1 MPDQT
6 SGLTPTSEDMAWY
19 KRATDKPGIWLD
31 DLFDN
36 NLPLGKRPIDALE
49 KAGEVIGQ
57 TVASSATLRTAVGA
71 ISSADRGLKQYAKEK
86 LDAAGPYDINMDPL
100 VAAGS
105 LLSLVE
111 DSSNFLREGAT
122 AFAEDRAIP
131 AIEQLTGKEV
141 DPRAAGLYGEA
152 VGSIPGELAAAG
164 LGKGV
169 KVLKNVDLPPP
180 SNLQP
185 AFAGNVSNFPSPGG
199 IDLQSLGVNPITT
212 EPRLRAPGMVE
223 GVAQK
228 YRGDLDA
235 RAAKLAEVAERQ
247 AAAVSTSAKRRTKV
261 QEVRAR
267 STGPSIKGDDPVA
280 YGRRRYLAD
289 DPLDP
294 GTKMEQHH
302 LFTKAQSAPFIK
314 KMDELIAKGIADED
328 DLVNMFAW
336 AEKLDATMGDRLSN
350 LLNSPRIAHVGE
362 ATSIHPELRR
372 AGLEIRPKLIEGMVS
387 EAKNAT
393 ELMDLFNNFII
404 TNVKPSQKLAKE
416 ITESYLANKKSFT
429 KVEQTAME
437 DFLAQLRQRG
447 S

>member
-1 MPDQT
+1 MPEQT

-19 KRATDKPGIWLD
+19 EKTKENNND
-31 DLFDN
+31 DE

-49 KAGEVIGQ
+49 KTGEVVGQVLSSSPTLRFVGQ
-57 TVASSATLRTAVGA
+57 TLSFVN
-71 ISSADRGLKQYAKEK
+71 DGLKQYAKEK
-86 LDAAGPYDINMDPL
+86 LDAAGPYDINVDPF

-105 LLSLVE
+105 ALSLIE

-131 AIEQLTGKEV
+131 AIEQATGQKV

-152 VGSIPGELAAAG
+152 VGSIPSELAVAG
-164 LGKGV
+164 AGKAV
-169 KVLKNVDLPPP
+169 KVLKNVDLPPGP
-180 SNLQP
+180 QLQYAGAGVSFNGAQAARTNISNL
-185 AFAGNVSNFPSPGG
+185 
-199 IDLQSLGVNPITT
+199 NPITT

-223 GVAQK
+223 GIAKK
-228 YRGDLDA
+228 YRSDLDD
-235 RAAKLAEVAERQ
+235 RTAKLAEIFERQ
-247 AAAVSTSAKRRTKV
+247 ETATSKSAVKRHRT
-261 QEVRAR
+261 QEVHAR
-267 STGPSIKGDDPVA
+267 NKGPTIKGDDPVA
-280 YGRRRYLAD
+280 YGRRRYLED
-289 DPLDP
+289 DPFDP
-294 GTKMEQHH
+294 GMKMQQHH

-372 AGLEIRPKLIEGMVS
+372 AGLELRPELIEGMVS

-404 TNVKPSQKLAKE
+404 TNVKPSQKLARE
-416 ITESYLANKKSFT
+416 ITENYLAGKKSFT

-437 DFLAQLRQRG
+437 DFLAQLRERG

>member
-1 MPDQT
+1 MPE
-6 SGLTPTSEDMAWY
+6 ED
-19 KRATDKPGIWLD
+19 K
-31 DLFDN
+31 
-36 NLPLGKRPIDALE
+36 LPLGKRPIDALE
-49 KAGEVIGQ
+49 KTGEVVGQ
-57 TVASSATLRTAVGA
+57 VLSSSPTLRFIGSTLSFVNENLQ
-71 ISSADRGLKQYAKEK
+71 SYAKQELDAGRGQ
-86 LDAAGPYDINMDPL
+86 LDAA
-100 VAAGS
+100 VAVGS
-105 LLSLVE
+105 GLSLIE
-111 DSSNFLREGAT
+111 DASNVLRERAT

-131 AIEQLTGKEV
+131 AVKKVTGQEV

-152 VGSIPGELAAAG
+152 VGAIPGELAAAG
-164 LGKGV
+164 LGKAV
-169 KVLKNVDLPPP
+169 KVLKNVDLPPGP
-180 SNLQP
+180 QLQYAGAGVSFNGAQAARTNLSNL
-185 AFAGNVSNFPSPGG
+185 
-199 IDLQSLGVNPITT
+199 NPITVD
-212 EPRLRAPGMVE
+212 PRLRAPGMVE
-223 GVAQK
+223 GVAEK

-235 RAAKLAEVAERQ
+235 RAAKLAEIAERQ
-247 AAAVSTSAKRRTKV
+247 SAAVSSSAKRRTKV

-267 STGPSIKGDDPVA
+267 STGPSIKGNDPVA

-294 GTKMEQHH
+294 GSKMDQHH

-362 ATSIHPELRR
+362 TASIHPQLRR

-416 ITESYLANKKSFT
+416 ITDNYLANKKSFT

-437 DFLAQLRQRG
+437 DFLAQLRERG

>member
-1 MPDQT
+1 MPEQT

-19 KRATDKPGIWLD
+19 EKTKENNND
-31 DLFDN
+31 DE

-49 KAGEVIGQ
+49 KTGEVVGQVLSSSPTLRFVGQ
-57 TVASSATLRTAVGA
+57 TLSFVN
-71 ISSADRGLKQYAKEK
+71 DGLKQYAKEK
-86 LDAAGPYDINMDPL
+86 LDAAGPYDINVDPF

-105 LLSLVE
+105 ALSLIE

-131 AIEQLTGKEV
+131 AIEQATGQKV

-152 VGSIPGELAAAG
+152 VGSIPSELAVAG
-164 LGKGV
+164 AGKAV
-169 KVLKNVDLPPP
+169 KVLKNVDLPPGP
-180 SNLQP
+180 QLQHAVAGVSFDGAQAARTNISNL
-185 AFAGNVSNFPSPGG
+185 
-199 IDLQSLGVNPITT
+199 NPITT

-223 GVAQK
+223 GIAKK
-228 YRGDLDA
+228 YRSDLDD
-235 RAAKLAEVAERQ
+235 RTAKLAEIFERQ
-247 AAAVSTSAKRRTKV
+247 ETATSKSAVKRHRT
-261 QEVRAR
+261 QEVHAR
-267 STGPSIKGDDPVA
+267 NKGPTIKGDDPVA
-280 YGRRRYLAD
+280 YGRRRYLED
-289 DPLDP
+289 DPFDP
-294 GTKMEQHH
+294 GMKMQQHH

-372 AGLEIRPKLIEGMVS
+372 AGLELRPELIEGMVS

-404 TNVKPSQKLAKE
+404 TNVKPSQKLARE
-416 ITESYLANKKSFT
+416 ITENYLAGKKSFT

-437 DFLAQLRQRG
+437 DFLAQLRERG

>member
-1 MPDQT
+1 MPE
-6 SGLTPTSEDMAWY
+6 ED
-19 KRATDKPGIWLD
+19 K
-31 DLFDN
+31 
-36 NLPLGKRPIDALE
+36 LPLGKRPIDVLE
-49 KAGEVIGQ
+49 KTGEIAGQVL
-57 TVASSATLRTAVGA
+57 ASSPTLRAVGGVVNFVNTNLQ
-71 ISSADRGLKQYAKEK
+71 SYAKQE
-86 LDAAGPYDINMDPL
+86 LDAGRGQLDPA
-100 VAAGS
+100 VAIGSGLS
-105 LLSLVE
+105 LLE
-111 DSSNFLREGAT
+111 DTSNVLRERAT

-131 AIEQLTGKEV
+131 AIEQATGQKV

-152 VGSIPGELAAAG
+152 VGAIPGEVAAAG
-164 LGKGV
+164 LGKAV
-169 KVLKNVDLPPP
+169 KVLKNVELPPP
-180 SNLQP
+180 AMPRFQTVGASIRLDSMPAARANLT
-185 AFAGNVSNFPSPGG
+185 N
-199 IDLQSLGVNPITT
+199 INPITVD
-212 EPRLRAPGMVE
+212 PRLRAPGMVE
-223 GVAQK
+223 GVAEK

-294 GTKMEQHH
+294 GSKMDQHH

-314 KMDELIAKGIADED
+314 KMDDLIAKGIADED

-362 ATSIHPELRR
+362 AASIHPELRR

-404 TNVKPSQKLAKE
+404 TNVKPSQKLARE
-416 ITESYLANKKSFT
+416 ITDNYLANKKAFT

-437 DFLAQLRQRG
+437 DFLAQLRERG

>member
-1 MPDQT
+1 MPE
-6 SGLTPTSEDMAWY
+6 ED
-19 KRATDKPGIWLD
+19 K
-31 DLFDN
+31 
-36 NLPLGKRPIDALE
+36 LPLGKRPIDVLE
-49 KAGEVIGQ
+49 KTGEIAGQVL
-57 TVASSATLRTAVGA
+57 ASSPTLRAVGGVVNFVNTNLQ
-71 ISSADRGLKQYAKEK
+71 SYAKQE
-86 LDAAGPYDINMDPL
+86 LDAGRGQLDPA
-100 VAAGS
+100 VAIGSGLS
-105 LLSLVE
+105 LLG
-111 DSSNFLREGAT
+111 DASNVLRERAT

-131 AIEQLTGKEV
+131 AIEQATGQKV

-152 VGSIPGELAAAG
+152 VGAIPGEVAAAG
-164 LGKGV
+164 LGKVV
-169 KVLKNVDLPPP
+169 KVLKNVELPPP
-180 SNLQP
+180 AMPRFQTVGASIRLDSMPAARTNLSN
-185 AFAGNVSNFPSPGG
+185 
-199 IDLQSLGVNPITT
+199 INPITVD
-212 EPRLRAPGMVE
+212 PRLRAPGMVE
-223 GVAQK
+223 GVAEK

-235 RAAKLAEVAERQ
+235 RAAKLAEIAERQ
-247 AAAVSTSAKRRTKV
+247 SVAVSSSAKRRTKV

-294 GTKMEQHH
+294 GSKMDQHH

-336 AEKLDATMGDRLSN
+336 AEELDATMGDRLSN

-362 ATSIHPELRR
+362 TTSIHPELRR

-404 TNVKPSQKLAKE
+404 TNVKPSQKLARE
-416 ITESYLANKKSFT
+416 ITDNYLANKKAFT

-437 DFLAQLRQRG
+437 DFLAQLRERG

>member
-1 MPDQT
+1 MPE
-6 SGLTPTSEDMAWY
+6 ED
-19 KRATDKPGIWLD
+19 K
-31 DLFDN
+31 
-36 NLPLGKRPIDALE
+36 LPLGKRPIDVLE
-49 KAGEVIGQ
+49 KTGEIAGQVL
-57 TVASSATLRTAVGA
+57 ASSPTLRAVGGVVNFVNTNLQ
-71 ISSADRGLKQYAKEK
+71 SYAKQE
-86 LDAAGPYDINMDPL
+86 LDAGRGQLDPA
-100 VAAGS
+100 VAIGSGLS
-105 LLSLVE
+105 LLG
-111 DSSNFLREGAT
+111 DASNVLRERAT

-131 AIEQLTGKEV
+131 AIEQATGQKV

-152 VGSIPGELAAAG
+152 VGAIPGEVAAAG
-164 LGKGV
+164 LGKAV
-169 KVLKNVDLPPP
+169 KVLKNVELPPP
-180 SNLQP
+180 AMPRFQTVGASIRLDSMPAARANLT
-185 AFAGNVSNFPSPGG
+185 N
-199 IDLQSLGVNPITT
+199 INPITVD
-212 EPRLRAPGMVE
+212 PRLRAPGMVE
-223 GVAQK
+223 GVAEK

-294 GTKMEQHH
+294 GSKMDQHH
-302 LFTKAQSAPFIK
+302 LFTKGQSAPFIK

-404 TNVKPSQKLAKE
+404 TNVKPSQKLARE
-416 ITESYLANKKSFT
+416 ITDNYLANKKAFT

-437 DFLAQLRQRG
+437 DFLAQLRERG

>member
-1 MPDQT
+1 MPE
-6 SGLTPTSEDMAWY
+6 ED
-19 KRATDKPGIWLD
+19 K
-31 DLFDN
+31 
-36 NLPLGKRPIDALE
+36 LPLGKRPIDALE
-49 KAGEVIGQ
+49 KTGEVVGQ
-57 TVASSATLRTAVGA
+57 VLSSSPTLRFIGSTLSFVNENLQ
-71 ISSADRGLKQYAKEK
+71 SYAKQELDAGRGQ
-86 LDAAGPYDINMDPL
+86 LDAA
-100 VAAGS
+100 VAVGS
-105 LLSLVE
+105 SLSLIE
-111 DSSNFLREGAT
+111 DASNVLRERAT

-131 AIEQLTGKEV
+131 AIEQVTGQEV
-141 DPRAAGLYGEA
+141 DPRVAGLYGEA
-152 VGSIPGELAAAG
+152 VGAIPGEVAAAG
-164 LGKGV
+164 LGKAV
-169 KVLKNVDLPPP
+169 KVLKNVDLPPGP
-180 SNLQP
+180 QLQYAGAGVSFNGAQAARTNISNL
-185 AFAGNVSNFPSPGG
+185 
-199 IDLQSLGVNPITT
+199 NPITV

-223 GVAQK
+223 GVAEK

-247 AAAVSTSAKRRTKV
+247 AAAVSSSAKRRTKV

-294 GTKMEQHH
+294 GSKMDQHH
-302 LFTKAQSAPFIK
+302 LFTKGQSAPFIK

-362 ATSIHPELRR
+362 AASIHPQLRR

-416 ITESYLANKKSFT
+416 ITDNYLANKKSFT

-437 DFLAQLRQRG
+437 DFLAQLRKRG

>member
-1 MPDQT
+1 MPE
-6 SGLTPTSEDMAWY
+6 ED
-19 KRATDKPGIWLD
+19 K
-31 DLFDN
+31 
-36 NLPLGKRPIDALE
+36 LPLGKRPIDALE
-49 KAGEVIGQ
+49 KTGEVIGEVLSSVPGLRFVGQ
-57 TVASSATLRTAVGA
+57 TLSFVNENLQS
-71 ISSADRGLKQYAKEK
+71 YAKQELDAGRGQ
-86 LDAAGPYDINMDPL
+86 LDAA
-100 VAAGS
+100 VAVGS
-105 LLSLVE
+105 GLSLIE
-111 DSSNFLREGAT
+111 DASNVLRERAT

-131 AIEQLTGKEV
+131 AIEQATGQEV

-152 VGSIPGELAAAG
+152 VGAIPGELAAAG
-164 LGKGV
+164 VGKAV
-169 KVLKNVDLPPP
+169 KILKNVDLPPGP
-180 SNLQP
+180 QLQYAGAGVSFNGTQAARTNLSNL
-185 AFAGNVSNFPSPGG
+185 
-199 IDLQSLGVNPITT
+199 NPITVD
-212 EPRLRAPGMVE
+212 PRLRAPGMVE
-223 GVAQK
+223 GVAER

-235 RAAKLAEVAERQ
+235 RAAKLAEIAERQ
-247 AAAVSTSAKRRTKV
+247 SAAVSSSAKRRTKV

-294 GTKMEQHH
+294 GSKMDQHH

-372 AGLEIRPKLIEGMVS
+372 AGLELRPELIEGMVS

-416 ITESYLANKKSFT
+416 ITDNYLAGKKSFT

-437 DFLAQLRQRG
+437 DFLAQLRERG

>member
-1 MPDQT
+1 MPE
-6 SGLTPTSEDMAWY
+6 ED
-19 KRATDKPGIWLD
+19 K
-31 DLFDN
+31 
-36 NLPLGKRPIDALE
+36 LPLGKRPIDVLE
-49 KAGEVIGQ
+49 KTGEIAGQVL
-57 TVASSATLRTAVGA
+57 ASSPTLRAVGGVVNFVNTNLQ
-71 ISSADRGLKQYAKEK
+71 SYAKQE
-86 LDAAGPYDINMDPL
+86 LDAGRGQLDPA
-100 VAAGS
+100 VAIGSGLS
-105 LLSLVE
+105 LLG
-111 DSSNFLREGAT
+111 DASNVLRERAT

-131 AIEQLTGKEV
+131 AIEQATGQKV

-152 VGSIPGELAAAG
+152 VGAIPGEVAAAG
-164 LGKGV
+164 LGKAV
-169 KVLKNVDLPPP
+169 KVLKNVELPPP
-180 SNLQP
+180 AMPRFQTVGASIRLDSMPAARANLT
-185 AFAGNVSNFPSPGG
+185 N
-199 IDLQSLGVNPITT
+199 INPITVD
-212 EPRLRAPGMVE
+212 PRLRAPGMVE
-223 GVAQK
+223 GVAEK

-294 GTKMEQHH
+294 GSKMDQHH

-314 KMDELIAKGIADED
+314 KMDDLIAKGIADED

-362 ATSIHPELRR
+362 AASIHPELRR

-404 TNVKPSQKLAKE
+404 TNVKPSQKLARE
-416 ITESYLANKKSFT
+416 ITNNYLANKKAFT

-437 DFLAQLRQRG
+437 DFLAQLRERG

>member
-1 MPDQT
+1 MNDEEWFSEFTNHKPSFIEDV
-6 SGLTPTSEDMAWY
+6 SGVI
-19 KRATDKPGIWLD
+19 K
-31 DLFDN
+31 
-36 NLPLGKRPIDALE
+36 LGLE
-49 KAGEVIGQ
+49 KIEDTVETVVEKGAEILEPVVKPVDEFFGITKGKVVGGKQMPSQLERMQSLGEASYDVPYQIAKDLGAPEG
-57 TVASSATLRTAVGA
+57 VA
-71 ISSADRGLKQYAKEK
+71 
-86 LDAAGPYDINMDPL
+86 
-100 VAAGS
+100 VAAGIGVS
-105 LLSLVE
+105 LLEPSP
-111 DSSNFLREGAT
+111 
-122 AFAEDRAIP
+122 I
-131 AIEQLTGKEV
+131 
-141 DPRAAGLYGEA
+141 GEA
-152 VGSIPGELAAAG
+152 KAATVAGELLSKAKPIKAAVSSVQG
-164 LGKGV
+164 
-169 KVLKNVDLPPP
+169 P
-180 SNLQP
+180 LQP
-185 AFAGNVSNFPSPGG
+185 QLVGVGAGVSFDGAQAARTNLSN
-199 IDLQSLGVNPITT
+199 INPITVD
-212 EPRLRAPGMVE
+212 PRLRAPGMVE
-223 GVAQK
+223 GVAKK

-235 RAAKLAEVAERQ
+235 RTAKLAEIAERQ
-247 AAAVSTSAKRRTKV
+247 AAAVSSSAKRRTKV

-294 GTKMEQHH
+294 GSKMDQHH

-362 ATSIHPELRR
+362 AASIHPQLRR

-416 ITESYLANKKSFT
+416 ITENYLANKKSFT

-437 DFLAQLRQRG
+437 DFLAQLRKRG

>member
-1 MPDQT
+1 MPE
-6 SGLTPTSEDMAWY
+6 ED
-19 KRATDKPGIWLD
+19 K
-31 DLFDN
+31 
-36 NLPLGKRPIDALE
+36 LPLGKRPIDVLE
-49 KAGEVIGQ
+49 KTGEIAGQVL
-57 TVASSATLRTAVGA
+57 ASSPTLRA
-71 ISSADRGLKQYAKEK
+71 IGGVVNFVNTNLQSYAKQE
-86 LDAAGPYDINMDPL
+86 LDAGRGQLDPA
-100 VAAGS
+100 VAIGSGLS
-105 LLSLVE
+105 LLG
-111 DSSNFLREGAT
+111 DASNVLRERAT

-131 AIEQLTGKEV
+131 AIEQTTGQKV
-141 DPRAAGLYGEA
+141 DPRAAELYGEA
-152 VGSIPGELAAAG
+152 VGAIPGEVAAAG
-164 LGKGV
+164 LGKAA
-169 KVLKNVDLPPP
+169 KVLKNVELPPP
-180 SNLQP
+180 PMPRFQTTNAVVSFDSMQAVRTNLSNLNQ
-185 AFAGNVSNFPSPGG
+185 
-199 IDLQSLGVNPITT
+199 ITVD
-212 EPRLRAPGMVE
+212 PRLRAPGMVE
-223 GVAQK
+223 GVAKK

-247 AAAVSTSAKRRTKV
+247 AAAVSSSAKRRTKV
-261 QEVRAR
+261 QEIRAR
-267 STGPSIKGDDPVA
+267 STGPSIKGDDPIA

-294 GTKMEQHH
+294 GTKMDQHH

-314 KMDELIAKGIADED
+314 KMDDLIAKGIADED

-362 ATSIHPELRR
+362 VTSIHPELRR

-404 TNVKPSQKLAKE
+404 TNVKPSQKLARE
-416 ITESYLANKKSFT
+416 ITDTYLDNKKAFT

-437 DFLAQLRQRG
+437 DFLAQLRERG

>member
-1 MPDQT
+1 MPE
-6 SGLTPTSEDMAWY
+6 ED
-19 KRATDKPGIWLD
+19 K
-31 DLFDN
+31 
-36 NLPLGKRPIDALE
+36 LPLGKRPIDVLE
-49 KAGEVIGQ
+49 KTGEIAGQVL
-57 TVASSATLRTAVGA
+57 ASSPTLRAVSGVVNFVNTNLQ
-71 ISSADRGLKQYAKEK
+71 SYAKQE
-86 LDAAGPYDINMDPL
+86 LDAGRGQLDPA
-100 VAAGS
+100 VAIGSGLS
-105 LLSLVE
+105 LLG
-111 DSSNFLREGAT
+111 DASNVLRERAT

-131 AIEQLTGKEV
+131 AIEQATGQKV

-152 VGSIPGELAAAG
+152 VGAIPGEVAAAG
-164 LGKGV
+164 LGKAV
-169 KVLKNVDLPPP
+169 KVLKNVELPPP
-180 SNLQP
+180 AMPRFQTVGASIRLDSMPAARTNLSN
-185 AFAGNVSNFPSPGG
+185 
-199 IDLQSLGVNPITT
+199 INPITVD
-212 EPRLRAPGMVE
+212 PRLRAPGMVE
-223 GVAQK
+223 GVAEK
-228 YRGDLDA
+228 YRGDLDD

-294 GTKMEQHH
+294 GSKMDQHH

-362 ATSIHPELRR
+362 TTSIHPELRR

-404 TNVKPSQKLAKE
+404 TNVKPSQKLARE
-416 ITESYLANKKSFT
+416 ITDNYLANKKAFT

-437 DFLAQLRQRG
+437 DFLAQLRERG

>member
-1 MPDQT
+1 MPE
-6 SGLTPTSEDMAWY
+6 ED
-19 KRATDKPGIWLD
+19 K
-31 DLFDN
+31 
-36 NLPLGKRPIDALE
+36 LPLGKRPIDALE
-49 KAGEVIGQ
+49 KTGEVVGQ
-57 TVASSATLRTAVGA
+57 VLSSSPTLRFIGSTLSFVNENLQ
-71 ISSADRGLKQYAKEK
+71 SYAKQELDAGRGQ
-86 LDAAGPYDINMDPL
+86 LDAA
-100 VAAGS
+100 VAVGS
-105 LLSLVE
+105 GLSLIE
-111 DSSNFLREGAT
+111 DASNVLRERAT

-131 AIEQLTGKEV
+131 AVKKVTGQEV

-152 VGSIPGELAAAG
+152 VGAIPGEVAAAG
-164 LGKGV
+164 LGKAV
-169 KVLKNVDLPPP
+169 KVLKNVELPPP
-180 SNLQP
+180 AMPRFQTVGASIRLDSMPAARTNLSN
-185 AFAGNVSNFPSPGG
+185 
-199 IDLQSLGVNPITT
+199 INPITVD
-212 EPRLRAPGMVE
+212 PRLRAPGMVE
-223 GVAQK
+223 GVAEK
-228 YRGDLDA
+228 YRGDLDD

-294 GTKMEQHH
+294 GSKMDQHH

-362 ATSIHPELRR
+362 TTSIHPELRR

-416 ITESYLANKKSFT
+416 ITDNYLANKKSFT

-437 DFLAQLRQRG
+437 DFLAQLRERG

>member
-1 MPDQT
+1 MPE
-6 SGLTPTSEDMAWY
+6 ED
-19 KRATDKPGIWLD
+19 K
-31 DLFDN
+31 
-36 NLPLGKRPIDALE
+36 LPLGKRPIDVLE
-49 KAGEVIGQ
+49 KTGEIAGQVL
-57 TVASSATLRTAVGA
+57 ASSPTLRAVGGVVNFVNTNLQ
-71 ISSADRGLKQYAKEK
+71 SYAKQE
-86 LDAAGPYDINMDPL
+86 LDAGRGQLDPA
-100 VAAGS
+100 VAIGSGLS
-105 LLSLVE
+105 LLG
-111 DSSNFLREGAT
+111 DASNVLRERAT

-131 AIEQLTGKEV
+131 AIEQATGQKV

-152 VGSIPGELAAAG
+152 VGAIPGEVAAAG
-164 LGKGV
+164 LGKAV
-169 KVLKNVDLPPP
+169 KVLKNVELPPP
-180 SNLQP
+180 AMPRFQTVGASIRLDSMPAARANLT
-185 AFAGNVSNFPSPGG
+185 N
-199 IDLQSLGVNPITT
+199 INPITVD
-212 EPRLRAPGMVE
+212 PRLRAPGMVE
-223 GVAQK
+223 GIAEK
-228 YRGDLDA
+228 YRGDLDD
-235 RAAKLAEVAERQ
+235 RTAKLAEIFERQ
-247 AAAVSTSAKRRTKV
+247 ETATSKSAVKRHRK
-261 QEVRAR
+261 QEVHAR
-267 STGPSIKGDDPVA
+267 NKGPTIKGDDPIA

-294 GTKMEQHH
+294 GMKMQQHH

-314 KMDELIAKGIADED
+314 KMDDLIAKGIADED

-372 AGLEIRPKLIEGMVS
+372 AGLELRPELIEGMVS

-416 ITESYLANKKSFT
+416 ITDNYLAGKKSFT

-437 DFLAQLRQRG
+437 DFLAQLRERG

>member
-1 MPDQT
+1 MPE
-6 SGLTPTSEDMAWY
+6 ED
-19 KRATDKPGIWLD
+19 K
-31 DLFDN
+31 
-36 NLPLGKRPIDALE
+36 LPLGKRPIDVLE
-49 KAGEVIGQ
+49 KTGEIAGQVL
-57 TVASSATLRTAVGA
+57 ASSPTLRAVGGVVNFVNTNLQ
-71 ISSADRGLKQYAKEK
+71 SYAKQE
-86 LDAAGPYDINMDPL
+86 LDAGRGQLDPA
-100 VAAGS
+100 VAIGSGLS
-105 LLSLVE
+105 LLG
-111 DSSNFLREGAT
+111 DASNVLRERAT

-131 AIEQLTGKEV
+131 AIEQATGQKV

-152 VGSIPGELAAAG
+152 VGAIPGEVAAAG
-164 LGKGV
+164 LGKAV
-169 KVLKNVDLPPP
+169 KVLKNVELPPP
-180 SNLQP
+180 AMPRFQTVGASIRLDSMPAARTNLSN
-185 AFAGNVSNFPSPGG
+185 
-199 IDLQSLGVNPITT
+199 INPITVD
-212 EPRLRAPGMVE
+212 PRLRAPGMVE
-223 GVAQK
+223 GVAEK
-228 YRGDLDA
+228 YRGDLDD

-294 GTKMEQHH
+294 GSKMDQHH

-362 ATSIHPELRR
+362 TTSIHPELRR

-404 TNVKPSQKLAKE
+404 TNVKPSQKLARE
-416 ITESYLANKKSFT
+416 ITDNYLANKKAFT

-437 DFLAQLRQRG
+437 DFLAQLRERG

>member
-1 MPDQT
+1 MPE
-6 SGLTPTSEDMAWY
+6 ED
-19 KRATDKPGIWLD
+19 K
-31 DLFDN
+31 
-36 NLPLGKRPIDALE
+36 LPLGKRPIDVLE
-49 KAGEVIGQ
+49 KTGEIAGQVL
-57 TVASSATLRTAVGA
+57 ASSPTLRAVGGVVNFVNTNLQ
-71 ISSADRGLKQYAKEK
+71 SYAKQE
-86 LDAAGPYDINMDPL
+86 LDAGRGQLDPA
-100 VAAGS
+100 VAIGSGLS
-105 LLSLVE
+105 LLG
-111 DSSNFLREGAT
+111 DASNVLRERAT

-131 AIEQLTGKEV
+131 AIEQATKQKV

-152 VGSIPGELAAAG
+152 VGAIPGEVAAAG
-164 LGKGV
+164 LGKAV
-169 KVLKNVDLPPP
+169 KVLKNVELPPP
-180 SNLQP
+180 AMPRFQTVGASIRLDSMPAARTNLSN
-185 AFAGNVSNFPSPGG
+185 
-199 IDLQSLGVNPITT
+199 INPITVD
-212 EPRLRAPGMVE
+212 PRLRAPGMVE
-223 GVAQK
+223 GVAEK
-228 YRGDLDA
+228 YRGDLDD

-294 GTKMEQHH
+294 GSKMDQHH

-362 ATSIHPELRR
+362 TASIHPQLRR

-416 ITESYLANKKSFT
+416 ITDNYLANKKSFT

-437 DFLAQLRQRG
+437 DFLAQLRERG